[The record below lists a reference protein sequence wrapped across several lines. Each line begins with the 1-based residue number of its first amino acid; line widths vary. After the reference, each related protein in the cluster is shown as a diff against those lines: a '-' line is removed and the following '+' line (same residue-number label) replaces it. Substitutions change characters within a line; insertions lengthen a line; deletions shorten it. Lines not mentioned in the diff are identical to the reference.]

1 MAFLDQLRQANVP
14 MIAPTPGLELGAPQ
28 SSPISDTLN
37 AVAPFISRMRNQQNQ
52 DARDMMLFQQV
63 HSPMPDIQGGRIRA
77 LADPSQMNTVYN
89 PGMSE
94 FQKASLGQDQQKI
107 DLEKGKAKT
116 AERVGDEK
124 LNVLTSRLALDKE
137 KSDQIYDIKQKE
149 LKDKADTAEKNLELA
164 KQKLIGNE
172 NNAMMTSQYHAA
184 QIAAQD
190 ARHQLDIARKDRELD
205 DKERN
210 TSAHI
215 KDLEDKLK
223 LLQTPDVT
231 DEALK
236 TDENGNV
243 TGKTIT
249 KGKEKKRI
257 NIIGP
262 GGKTGSVDE
271 GDEKNLPSGWKVK

>member
-124 LNVLTSRLALDKE
+124 LDVLTGRLALDKE
-137 KSDQIYDIKQKE
+137 KSDQIFETKTKE
-149 LKDKADTAEKNLELA
+149 LEQKTSLAEKNLELA
-164 KQKLIGNE
+164 KQRLEQNRDSTQ
-172 NNAMMTSQYHAA
+172 ATAAYHAA
-184 QIAAQD
+184 QIEATN
-190 ARHQLDIARKDRELD
+190 ARHALDLAQRDRTLAVQSTESAARI
-205 DKERN
+205 KE
-210 TSAHI
+210 
-215 KDLEDKLK
+215 LEDRIAGRN
-223 LLQTPDVT
+223 TPDVT
-231 DEALK
+231 NETLK
-236 TDENGNV
+236 TDKDGNV
-243 TGKTIT
+243 IGKEIV

-257 NIIGP
+257 SIVGP